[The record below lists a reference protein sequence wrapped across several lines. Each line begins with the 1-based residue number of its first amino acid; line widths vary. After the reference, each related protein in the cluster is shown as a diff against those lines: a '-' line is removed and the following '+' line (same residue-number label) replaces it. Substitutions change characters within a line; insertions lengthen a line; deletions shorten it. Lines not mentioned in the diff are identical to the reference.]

1 MLVTHKDDPAYIRQ
15 QVDEMYKDFGKAV
28 NNSGSFIKDGF
39 DKIERL
45 VNDKLLNKNEKL
57 ASILLEWISY
67 WALPLKCSRW
77 RWISCR

>member
-39 DKIERL
+39 DKIEKL

-57 ASILLEWISY
+57 ASILFEWISY

>member
-57 ASILLEWISY
+57 ASILFE
-67 WALPLKCSRW
+67 
-77 RWISCR
+77 